1 MQSFGLRSASFP
13 DQLVPLPAFQALP
26 RLAGLL
32 QKLQTDPA
40 PSPDESR
47 LLKEQL
53 LAQAGILEQVPDIAY
68 LTRQAQAAGLL
79 CGALDGTRLYLEK
92 DDVLDFVAPLSRWKE
107 SVAELT
113 EVADQY
119 WRGLDLESLHE
130 QSVYARQENL
140 KTEAENLQ
148 LLPAADVSQKRHQ
161 LSETFRIAYGMGLL
175 ESALA
180 FLFVKR

>member
-1 MQSFGLRSASFP
+1 MRSFTLQSRTFP
-13 DQLVPLPAFQALP
+13 DQLSPLPAFQALE
-26 RLAGLL
+26 RLSQLLHKLKAGPL
-32 QKLQTDPA
+32 

-53 LAQAGILEQVPDIAY
+53 LAQAAILESMPDIAY

-79 CGALDGTRLYLEK
+79 CGALDGVRLYVE
-92 DDVLDFVAPLSRWKE
+92 DEEVFDFVAPSQRWKE

-119 WRGLDLESLHE
+119 WRGLDIESLHQ

-140 KTEAENLQ
+140 KTEPENLAA
-148 LLPAADVSQKRHQ
+148 LAGADVNKMRNQIR
-161 LSETFRIAYGMGLL
+161 ETFRIAYGMGLL

-180 FLFVKR
+180 LLFIKR

>member
-1 MQSFGLRSASFP
+1 MRSFGLQSRSFP
-13 DQLVPLPAFQALP
+13 EQLTPLPGFQAME
-26 RLAGLL
+26 RFNKLL
-32 QKLQTDPA
+32 KSLKTVP
-40 PSPDESR
+40 PPEPEESR

-53 LAQAGILEQVPDIAY
+53 LAQAAVVENMPDIAY

-79 CGALDGTRLYLEK
+79 CGALDGLRLYVEGK
-92 DDVLDFVAPLSRWKE
+92 EVLDFVAPSSRWQE
-107 SVAELT
+107 SVTELT

-119 WRGLDLESLHE
+119 WRGLDIENLHQ

-140 KTEAENLQ
+140 KTESENLNA
-148 LLPAADVSQKRHQ
+148 LACADPAKMRNQ

-175 ESALA
+175 DSALA